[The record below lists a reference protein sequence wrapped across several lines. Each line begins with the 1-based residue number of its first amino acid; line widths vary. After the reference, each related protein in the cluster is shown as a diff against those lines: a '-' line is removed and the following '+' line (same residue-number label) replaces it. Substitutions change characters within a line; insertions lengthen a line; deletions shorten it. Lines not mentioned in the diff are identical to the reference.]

1 MDRIGGSKRF
11 FRTAR
16 TRTHACFSFRISH
29 KRRRCSLQYSVDGYL
44 SELYWFGS
52 FAINPPGTTSPASFP
67 IRFGSRCPSYYPVPA
82 FLFFMC
88 GLSGHSFAGCKGRQ
102 NRHALLIE
110 ALNLWNRQRWWPSDI
125 PWWLLHEIIIIMFF
139 LLMQQIYLNRVFRDR
154 ALARY
159 SNLSKA

>member
-1 MDRIGGSKRF
+1 MDRIGGSERF

-102 NRHALLIE
+102 NHHQE
-110 ALNLWNRQRWWPSDI
+110 
-125 PWWLLHEIIIIMFF
+125 EICT
-139 LLMQQIYLNRVFRDR
+139 VDR
-154 ALARY
+154 GPKPLEQTTLVTKRY
-159 SNLSKA
+159 SLMAVARNHYYYVLSLDATNLSK